1 MDCQSA
7 ARATRAIIINSAS
20 VISTVTV
27 KGRGSTLRNGCLQA
41 LQLLVLRFTGQSL
54 PCVYQSHDDM
64 RWQRWLTVF
73 WLNTF
78 FVSQGVEF

>member
-1 MDCQSA
+1 MDSQSA

-41 LQLLVLRFTGQSL
+41 LQLLVLRFTGQFCLLSIKAMTT
-54 PCVYQSHDDM
+54 CGGNVGSQ
-64 RWQRWLTVF
+64 
-73 WLNTF
+73 F
-78 FVSQGVEF
+78 FG